1 MTAAAL
7 YDCKVRHVRSGPG
20 ANDFTYG
27 TYQWLV
33 DLDEL
38 PRLPRFVRPLAGFR
52 AADHLGD
59 PDLSLRE
66 NVDRYLR
73 GQGVDLGGGRIL
85 MLTNARALGHV
96 FNPLTVYWCHDASGS
111 VACVVAEVHNTYG
124 GRHRYL
130 LFPDGN
136 DRASAAKEFYVSP
149 FQPTDGGSYRMRLP
163 EPGERVTVTIR
174 LHFPDR
180 PVFVA
185 ALHGARLAAT
195 PLNVLRM
202 AVKHP
207 LPTLT
212 VSARIRWQGIKL
224 FLRKQPIFPCHPA
237 HAPRRTS

>member
-1 MTAAAL
+1 VSPAAL
-7 YDCKVRHVRSGPG
+7 YDAKVRHVRSGPG

-33 DLDEL
+33 DLDDL
-38 PRLPRFVRPLAGFR
+38 PRLPRLLRRLAEFR
-52 AADHLGD
+52 SADHLGD

-73 GQGVDLGGGRIL
+73 GQGVELRGGRIL
-85 MLTNARALGHV
+85 MLTNARVLGHV
-96 FNPLTVYWCHDASGS
+96 FNPLTAYWCHDDTGA
-111 VACVVAEVHNTYG
+111 VACVIAEVHNTYR

-136 DRASAAKEFYVSP
+136 DRATAEKGFYVSP
-149 FQPTDGGSYRMRLP
+149 FQPTDGGTYRMRLP
-163 EPGERVTVTIR
+163 EPGPRVALTIR

-185 ALHGARLAAT
+185 ALHGARLPAT
-195 PLNVLRM
+195 VPNVLRM
-202 AVKHP
+202 VLRHP

-224 FLRKQPIFPCHPA
+224 YLRKQPIFPRHPA
-237 HAPRRTS
+237 RTSGRTP

>member
-1 MTAAAL
+1 MSQAVL
-7 YDCKVRHVRSGPG
+7 YDCRVRHVRSGPG

-33 DLDEL
+33 DLDDL
-38 PRLPRFVRPLAGFR
+38 PRLPRFLRPLAEFR

-66 NVDRYLR
+66 NIDRYLR
-73 GQGVDLGGGRIL
+73 GQGVELRGGRVL
-85 MLTNARALGHV
+85 MLTNARSLGHV
-96 FNPLTVYWCHDASGS
+96 FNPLTVYWCHDEHDA
-111 VACVVAEVHNTYG
+111 VACVIAEVHNTYG

-130 LFPDGN
+130 LFPDGH

-149 FQPTDGGSYRMRLP
+149 FQPTDGGTYRMRLP
-163 EPGERVTVTIR
+163 EPGERLSLTIR

-185 ALHGARLAAT
+185 ALHGARLRAT
-195 PLNVLRM
+195 SGALLRM
-202 AVKHP
+202 TLKHP

-224 FLRKQPIFPCHPA
+224 YLRKQPIFPRHPA
-237 HAPRRTS
+237 RAARRTP